1 MSIPNVSPITAARR
15 FRSTSALAFPAEAP
29 AADGSLVEVAPGVL
43 WARMPMPMAL
53 DHINVYLLRG
63 ERGWTIV
70 DTGLNTPECRALWER
85 IASEHL
91 DGLPIE
97 ALVCT
102 HFHYDHAGLAGWI
115 SERFGV
121 PVYMTLAEFLTLRV
135 LGAALPDP
143 APPET
148 QQFYRRSG
156 MPAERVAR
164 MIGMLRADPLMPPRL
179 GEFRRLR
186 GGDSMTIGVR
196 RWQVLIGE
204 GHSPEHACLYC
215 GEDSLL
221 IAGDQ
226 LLPRISSNVLV
237 TPSEPDGDPLQLWFD
252 SLDRLDLCAA
262 DTLVLPSHQGVFRGL
277 PARVQELRDHHRH
290 QFDTLRVFVAEFGR
304 CSAFD
309 AMLHVFPKLRH
320 PMDDMLALGETIA
333 HLAWLRQRGDLVRTL
348 DDDGVHRYAA
358 VTVTAEDRG
367 THW

>member
-1 MSIPNVSPITAARR
+1 
-15 FRSTSALAFPAEAP
+15 
-29 AADGSLVEVAPGVL
+29 
-43 WARMPMPMAL
+43 MPMPMAL

-63 ERGWTIV
+63 ERGWTMV

-85 IASEHL
+85 IAGEHL

-115 SERFGV
+115 AERFGV

-148 QQFYRRSG
+148 QQFYARSG
-156 MPAERVAR
+156 MPGERVAR
-164 MIGMLRADPLMPPRL
+164 MLGMLRADAFMPPRL
-179 GEFRRLR
+179 GAFRRLR
-186 GGDSMTIGVR
+186 DGESMTIGTR
-196 RWQVLIGE
+196 RWDVLIGE

-215 GEDSLL
+215 AEDRLL

-237 TPSEPDGDPLQLWFD
+237 TPSEPDGNPLQLWFD
-252 SLDRLDLCAA
+252 SLDRLDGCAA

-309 AMLHVFPKLRH
+309 AMLHMFPKLRH

-333 HLAWLRQRGDLVRTL
+333 HLAWLRQRGDLQRTL
-348 DDDGVHRYAA
+348 DADGVHRYAA
-358 VTVTAEDRG
+358 VAVAAEERG

>member
-164 MIGMLRADPLMPPRL
+164 MIGMLRADPFMPPRL

-204 GHSPEHACLYC
+204 GTRLSTPACT
-215 GEDSLL
+215 
-221 IAGDQ
+221 
-226 LLPRISSNVLV
+226 V
-237 TPSEPDGDPLQLWFD
+237 
-252 SLDRLDLCAA
+252 
-262 DTLVLPSHQGVFRGL
+262 
-277 PARVQELRDHHRH
+277 AR
-290 QFDTLRVFVAEFGR
+290 
-304 CSAFD
+304 
-309 AMLHVFPKLRH
+309 
-320 PMDDMLALGETIA
+320 
-333 HLAWLRQRGDLVRTL
+333 
-348 DDDGVHRYAA
+348 
-358 VTVTAEDRG
+358 TVC
-367 THW
+367 

>member
-148 QQFYRRSG
+148 QQFYR
-156 MPAERVAR
+156 A
-164 MIGMLRADPLMPPRL
+164 
-179 GEFRRLR
+179 
-186 GGDSMTIGVR
+186 
-196 RWQVLIGE
+196 
-204 GHSPEHACLYC
+204 
-215 GEDSLL
+215 
-221 IAGDQ
+221 
-226 LLPRISSNVLV
+226 SSAA
-237 TPSEPDGDPLQLWFD
+237 
-252 SLDRLDLCAA
+252 CAA
-262 DTLVLPSHQGVFRGL
+262 ATR
-277 PARVQELRDHHRH
+277 
-290 QFDTLRVFVAEFGR
+290 
-304 CSAFD
+304 
-309 AMLHVFPKLRH
+309 
-320 PMDDMLALGETIA
+320 
-333 HLAWLRQRGDLVRTL
+333 
-348 DDDGVHRYAA
+348 
-358 VTVTAEDRG
+358 
-367 THW
+367 

>member
-1 MSIPNVSPITAARR
+1 MTTPATSAITAARR
-15 FRSTSALAFPAEAP
+15 FRSTSALAFPADAP
-29 AADGSLVEVAPGVL
+29 ASDSSVVEVAPGVL

-63 ERGWTIV
+63 ERGWTII
-70 DTGLNTPECRALWER
+70 DTGLNTPECRSLWER
-85 IASEHL
+85 IAAEHL
-91 DGLPIE
+91 DGLPVE

-102 HFHYDHAGLAGWI
+102 HFHHDHAGLAGWI
-115 SERFGV
+115 SDRFGV

-135 LGAALPDP
+135 LGTTLPEP
-143 APPET
+143 TPPEMV
-148 QQFYRRSG
+148 QFYGRSG

-164 MIGMLRADPLMPPRL
+164 MMAMLRVDSMVPPRL
-179 GEFRRLR
+179 GAFRRLR
-186 GGDSMTIGVR
+186 GDDEMTIGTR

-215 GEDSLL
+215 AEDRLL

-237 TPSEPDGDPLQLWFD
+237 TPSEPDGNPLQLWLD
-252 SLDRLDLCAA
+252 SLDRLEACAA
-262 DTLVLPSHQGVFRGL
+262 DTLVLPSHQAVFRGL

-290 QFDTLRVFVAEFGR
+290 QFDTLRVFIAEFGR
-304 CSAFD
+304 CSAFE

-333 HLAWLRQRGDLVRTL
+333 HLAWLRNQGDLVRTL
-348 DDDGVHRYAA
+348 DDDGVVRYAA
-358 VTVTAEDRG
+358 VPVAAEERG